1 MRVPRIA
8 ARYSRVREFLLSF
21 VCRFADAPM
30 RQITCNIRICVSA
43 SSVDVYLRI
52 RVRIGPRLGGSARL
66 VASPFRSRGS
76 IVIRVDGNALLVAER
91 DDGQRSGRRHRFTA
105 PRIIIRISSSRGPSP
120 RALSRVCKRVD
131 STAFPC
137 LCHGK
142 RHSLRC

>member
-1 MRVPRIA
+1 
-8 ARYSRVREFLLSF
+8 
-21 VCRFADAPM
+21 M

-43 SSVDVYLRI
+43 SSVGVYLRI
-52 RVRIGPRLGGSARL
+52 RVRIGPRLGSARL

-120 RALSRVCKRVD
+120 RALSRVYKRVD

-142 RHSLRC
+142 RDSLRC